1 MKNQDYWTKRKADL
15 IYEQMDKAEKQADK
29 FDKVYKESKA
39 YLDKQINKIFD
50 KFQRDYGLSERD
62 ARHVLKN
69 MKDQKDLNEL
79 RKVLE
84 ARPNDPNIQRLLA
97 DLDSPAYAYRMKRL
111 ERLSADLDSMRESIY
126 HSEKKGSDAFYSD
139 LMKDSYYK
147 ATFDLQQQTGLA
159 YSFSDLPETEIKR
172 LQGLKWTGEAYSDRI
187 WSNTGALASSVKD
200 ELLVSLM
207 TGRSVRDTSQAIAE
221 RFEVGQNKARRLIR
235 TESAFFHNQMELLSY
250 EDAEITKYKFVA
262 VLDKRTSHI
271 CQEHDNKVYDTDKA
285 VPGVN
290 YPPLHPW
297 CRSTTI
303 AHDEDIDYSKLER
316 RARNPETGKV
326 EYVPADMSY
335 KDWYSKYVDQDKKN
349 IKIDFS
355 KLTSEEIN
363 NLDFDDLMKYY
374 EWVEEQE
381 KLKAKQKELQ
391 ADAERKLLEERESKV
406 PKTRRDLVSRIEERL
421 RTTNFVDVFGEE
433 NAQGLLRELRFF
445 PNDDFVQSLYG
456 SVDKLSFAKVKEMSS
471 HVSGTQINLAK
482 GDFIYNKKFNQKAH
496 SIVLHEFTHGIDNVA
511 TYFGAP
517 ELGAKAFSS
526 QYDLYNTIKK
536 DMDNYIF
543 GDMKLK
549 RGASIDEKRDFFNL
563 RQAKVRDFKSE
574 LLELA
579 KKLNPEIRPEANA
592 EVGAFASD
600 MMSSFRSAEY
610 GSQPFNHSDSYW
622 KNKAHRGMEFIAE
635 YTQAQM
641 TPEIKTFYDKVFP
654 NSVKIYNK
662 IFEDISKLK
671 LENKKPIVW

>member
-1 MKNQDYWTKRKADL
+1 MKNKDYWTKRKANL

-29 FDKVYKESKA
+29 FDEIYKQSKA
-39 YLDKQINKIFD
+39 YLDKQINKVFD
-50 KFQRDYGLSERD
+50 RFQRDYGLSERD
-62 ARHVLKN
+62 ARQVLKN
-69 MKDQKDLNEL
+69 MEDQKDLNEL

-111 ERLSADLDSMRESIY
+111 ERLNDDLDRMRESIY
-126 HSEKKGSDAFYSD
+126 HSEKSGSDAFYSD

-159 YSFSDLPETEIKR
+159 YSFSNLPETEIKR
-172 LQGLKWTGEAYSDRI
+172 LKALKWTGEGYSDRI
-187 WSNTGALASSVKD
+187 WENTGALASSVKD

-221 RFEVGQNKARRLIR
+221 RFNVGQNNARRLVR

-250 EDAEITKYKFVA
+250 EDAEITKYRFVA

-303 AHDEDIDYSKLER
+303 AHDEDADYSKLER
-316 RARNPETGKV
+316 RARNPKTGKV

-335 KDWYSKYVDQDKKN
+335 KEWYSKYVDGEEVG
-349 IKIDFS
+349 KIDFS

-363 NLDFDDLMKYY
+363 NLDFDDLLKYFD
-374 EWVEEQE
+374 WAAEQDALKE
-381 KLKAKQKELQ
+381 KAEQVALQ
-391 ADAERKLLEERESKV
+391 AREDNV
-406 PKTRRDLVSRIEERL
+406 PLARRDLVERLEKRL

-456 SVDKLSFAKVKEMSS
+456 SIDKLSFAKVKEMSS
-471 HVSGTQINLAK
+471 CVVTTQVNLAK

-496 SIVLHEFTHGIDNVA
+496 SIVLHELTHGIDNVA
-511 TYFGAP
+511 SYFGAP

-526 QYDLYNTIKK
+526 QYDLYNVIKK

-549 RGASIDEKRDFFNL
+549 RGASMDEKRDFFNL

-574 LLELA
+574 LYELA
-579 KKLNPEIRPEANA
+579 KKLNPEIHPEGNA
-592 EVGAFASD
+592 EVVAFASD
-600 MMSSFRSAEY
+600 MMSSFRNAEY
-610 GSQPFNHSDSYW
+610 GSQSFSHSDSYW
-622 KNKAHRGMEFIAE
+622 KDKSNRGMEFLAE

-654 NSVKIYNK
+654 NSVKIYNE
-662 IFEDISKLK
+662 IFEDISKLN

>member
-1 MKNQDYWTKRKADL
+1 MKNQDYWIKRKANL

-39 YLDKQINKIFD
+39 YLDKQINKVFD

-69 MKDQKDLNEL
+69 MKDQRDLNEL

-111 ERLSADLDSMRESIY
+111 ERLSDDLDRMRESIY
-126 HSEKKGSDAFYSD
+126 LSEKKGSDAFYSD

-172 LQGLKWTGEAYSDRI
+172 LRGLKWTGEAYSDRI
-187 WSNTGALASSVKD
+187 WDNTGALASSVKD

-221 RFEVGQNKARRLIR
+221 RFEVGKGKARRLVR

-262 VLDKRTSHI
+262 VLDRRTSRI

-303 AHDEDIDYSKLER
+303 AHDEDADYSKLER

-326 EYVPADMSY
+326 EYVPADMTY
-335 KDWYSKYVDQDKKN
+335 KEWYSEYVAKRKQKGYNQGTRETKARFYSEQLLSKISKAEPKITSDMQRIAGENKLAGLEFRKKTAESLARKITTDSQAENISLLKATSKINDALRYTTIFDSDTFAKEYLKMKQELIAEGYKVVKVKNTWLIDGPYKGVNTVVEKDGINFEMQYHTQESFDLKNGPLHELYEKYRDTNISDRERMKLFKEMLNLSNELEIPKN
-349 IKIDFS
+349 I
-355 KLTSEEIN
+355 
-363 NLDFDDLMKYY
+363 
-374 EWVEEQE
+374 
-381 KLKAKQKELQ
+381 
-391 ADAERKLLEERESKV
+391 ER
-406 PKTRRDLVSRIEERL
+406 
-421 RTTNFVDVFGEE
+421 
-433 NAQGLLRELRFF
+433 
-445 PNDDFVQSLYG
+445 
-456 SVDKLSFAKVKEMSS
+456 VK
-471 HVSGTQINLAK
+471 
-482 GDFIYNKKFNQKAH
+482 
-496 SIVLHEFTHGIDNVA
+496 
-511 TYFGAP
+511 
-517 ELGAKAFSS
+517 
-526 QYDLYNTIKK
+526 
-536 DMDNYIF
+536 
-543 GDMKLK
+543 
-549 RGASIDEKRDFFNL
+549 
-563 RQAKVRDFKSE
+563 
-574 LLELA
+574 
-579 KKLNPEIRPEANA
+579 
-592 EVGAFASD
+592 
-600 MMSSFRSAEY
+600 
-610 GSQPFNHSDSYW
+610 
-622 KNKAHRGMEFIAE
+622 
-635 YTQAQM
+635 
-641 TPEIKTFYDKVFP
+641 
-654 NSVKIYNK
+654 
-662 IFEDISKLK
+662 
-671 LENKKPIVW
+671 

>member
-1 MKNQDYWTKRKADL
+1 MKNEEYWTKRKANL

-29 FDKVYKESKA
+29 FDDVYRQSKA

-97 DLDSPAYAYRMKRL
+97 DLDSPAYAYRIKRL
-111 ERLSADLDSMRESIY
+111 ERLNDDLDRMRESIY
-126 HSEKKGSDAFYSD
+126 HSEKKGSDTFYSD

-221 RFEVGQNKARRLIR
+221 RFEVGKGKARRLVR

-271 CQEHDNKVYDTDKA
+271 CQEHDNKVYETKNA
-285 VPGVN
+285 IPGVN
-290 YPPLHPW
+290 YPPMHPW

-303 AHDEDIDYSKLER
+303 AHVDDIDYSKLER

-335 KDWYSKYVDQDKKN
+335 KEWYDKYVAKDRKEESAEKPKENIKRFDFYPLTEDNIGDKERILNISKRLKVVSEDYEKETGKNILELFANKKLIDRSNPYDDEKSKFIKFLYKRVGYDKKPN
-349 IKIDFS
+349 ILNDNDIVGLETIYRGVSDSESGEINSKTLKDNFRNGKLDLSGRAKSAHGRGLYFGSHFVAERYANKGTNPLLIQAFYDPSDFNFLTDELYKKEKHTWLKKIDDDNELYEYYHFLMSQIGINDSNADVFAVLHGYDGYKAIHNDGLYTVVYNRS
-355 KLTSEEIN
+355 KLGV
-363 NLDFDDLMKYY
+363 LKDD
-374 EWVEEQE
+374 
-381 KLKAKQKELQ
+381 
-391 ADAERKLLEERESKV
+391 
-406 PKTRRDLVSRIEERL
+406 
-421 RTTNFVDVFGEE
+421 
-433 NAQGLLRELRFF
+433 
-445 PNDDFVQSLYG
+445 
-456 SVDKLSFAKVKEMSS
+456 
-471 HVSGTQINLAK
+471 
-482 GDFIYNKKFNQKAH
+482 
-496 SIVLHEFTHGIDNVA
+496 
-511 TYFGAP
+511 
-517 ELGAKAFSS
+517 
-526 QYDLYNTIKK
+526 
-536 DMDNYIF
+536 
-543 GDMKLK
+543 
-549 RGASIDEKRDFFNL
+549 
-563 RQAKVRDFKSE
+563 
-574 LLELA
+574 
-579 KKLNPEIRPEANA
+579 
-592 EVGAFASD
+592 
-600 MMSSFRSAEY
+600 
-610 GSQPFNHSDSYW
+610 
-622 KNKAHRGMEFIAE
+622 
-635 YTQAQM
+635 
-641 TPEIKTFYDKVFP
+641 
-654 NSVKIYNK
+654 
-662 IFEDISKLK
+662 
-671 LENKKPIVW
+671 

>member
-1 MKNQDYWTKRKADL
+1 MKNEEYWAKRKANL

-29 FDKVYKESKA
+29 FDDIYRQSKA
-39 YLDKQINKIFD
+39 YLDKQINKVFD

-111 ERLSADLDSMRESIY
+111 ERLSDDLDRMRESIY
-126 HSEKKGSDAFYSD
+126 HSEKKGSDALYSD

-221 RFEVGQNKARRLIR
+221 RFEVGQNKARRLVR

-262 VLDKRTSHI
+262 VLDRRTSEI

-303 AHDEDIDYSKLER
+303 AHDDDIDYSKLER

-335 KDWYSKYVDQDKKN
+335 KEWYDKYVAKDRGKSYNQGMDKSAPHVSSGS
-349 IKIDFS
+349 ISAARGD
-355 KLTSEEIN
+355 
-363 NLDFDDLMKYY
+363 
-374 EWVEEQE
+374 VE
-381 KLKAKQKELQ
+381 KQKNAFAVRYYNQLRNSDREDVVKKMMESSNLPHSTVSK
-391 ADAERKLLEERESKV
+391 ALEHILDNKYLLWDSDAFEEREMNFYPHYDMARSFQRLYMGN
-406 PKTRRDLVSRIEERL
+406 PKESDIIMLQHE
-421 RTTNFVDVFGEE
+421 
-433 NAQGLLRELRFF
+433 
-445 PNDDFVQSLYG
+445 SLESYYMNHKKM
-456 SVDKLSFAKVKEMSS
+456 DYDEAHKKAN
-471 HVSGTQINLAK
+471 I
-482 GDFIYNKKFNQKAH
+482 KFNYQEA
-496 SIVLHEFTHGIDNVA
+496 
-511 TYFGAP
+511 
-517 ELGAKAFSS
+517 
-526 QYDLYNTIKK
+526 IK
-536 DMDNYIF
+536 N
-543 GDMKLK
+543 G
-549 RGASIDEKRDFFNL
+549 
-563 RQAKVRDFKSE
+563 
-574 LLELA
+574 
-579 KKLNPEIRPEANA
+579 
-592 EVGAFASD
+592 
-600 MMSSFRSAEY
+600 
-610 GSQPFNHSDSYW
+610 
-622 KNKAHRGMEFIAE
+622 
-635 YTQAQM
+635 
-641 TPEIKTFYDKVFP
+641 
-654 NSVKIYNK
+654 
-662 IFEDISKLK
+662 ED
-671 LENKKPIVW
+671 

>member
-1 MKNQDYWTKRKADL
+1 MKNQDYWAKRKANL

-29 FDKVYKESKA
+29 FDDIYRQSKT

-84 ARPNDPNIQRLLA
+84 ARPDDPNIQRLLA

-111 ERLSADLDSMRESIY
+111 ERLSDDLDLMRSSIY
-126 HSEKKGSDAFYSD
+126 LSEKQGSDGFYSD

-221 RFEVGQNKARRLIR
+221 RFEVGQNKARRLVR

-271 CQEHDNKVYDTDKA
+271 CQEHDNKVYNTDEA

-303 AHDEDIDYSKLER
+303 AHDDDIDYSKLER

-335 KDWYSKYVDQDKKN
+335 KEWYDKYVEKPRERELSGGEHGANLNYIRSDEFLDKLKRHPMTSPLSDSIARVSRQMLQHRNGTPYEDYYLLDAETGRVVALSNKARKRKGVVYNEQVRKAFKESAEQSLVSIHNHPSGYPPSLSDLASLQQRSKNNTVRYGLTVGHDGSVYWYSKPNKRIHKKA
-349 IKIDFS
+349 
-355 KLTSEEIN
+355 
-363 NLDFDDLMKYY
+363 
-374 EWVEEQE
+374 EQE
-381 KLKAKQKELQ
+381 YENLIEKMIKLGYTEVKAQEKTLTLF
-391 ADAERKLLEERESKV
+391 AEKYDFTFER
-406 PKTRRDLVSRIEERL
+406 
-421 RTTNFVDVFGEE
+421 
-433 NAQGLLRELRFF
+433 
-445 PNDDFVQSLYG
+445 
-456 SVDKLSFAKVKEMSS
+456 
-471 HVSGTQINLAK
+471 
-482 GDFIYNKKFNQKAH
+482 
-496 SIVLHEFTHGIDNVA
+496 ID
-511 TYFGAP
+511 
-517 ELGAKAFSS
+517 
-526 QYDLYNTIKK
+526 
-536 DMDNYIF
+536 
-543 GDMKLK
+543 
-549 RGASIDEKRDFFNL
+549 
-563 RQAKVRDFKSE
+563 
-574 LLELA
+574 
-579 KKLNPEIRPEANA
+579 
-592 EVGAFASD
+592 
-600 MMSSFRSAEY
+600 
-610 GSQPFNHSDSYW
+610 
-622 KNKAHRGMEFIAE
+622 
-635 YTQAQM
+635 
-641 TPEIKTFYDKVFP
+641 
-654 NSVKIYNK
+654 
-662 IFEDISKLK
+662 
-671 LENKKPIVW
+671 

>member
-1 MKNQDYWTKRKADL
+1 MKNQDYWTKRKANL

-29 FDKVYKESKA
+29 FDEIYKQSKA
-39 YLDKQINKIFD
+39 YLDKQINKVFD

-111 ERLSADLDSMRESIY
+111 ERLSADLDLMRSSIY
-126 HSEKKGSDAFYSD
+126 LSEKKGSDSFYSD

-221 RFEVGQNKARRLIR
+221 RFEVGQNKARRLVR

-250 EDAEITKYKFVA
+250 EDAEIKKYKFVA

-271 CQEHDNKVYDTDKA
+271 CQEHDNKVYNTAEA

-303 AHDEDIDYSKLER
+303 AHDEDADYSKLER
-316 RARNPETGKV
+316 RARNPKTGKV

-335 KDWYSKYVDQDKKN
+335 KEWYDKYVEKPREREL
-349 IKIDFS
+349 S
-355 KLTSEEIN
+355 GGEYGA
-363 NLDFDDLMKYY
+363 NLDYIRSDEFLDKLKSHPKTSHLSESIARVSRQMLQHRNGTPYEDYYLLNAETGRVVALSNKARKRKGVVYNEQVRNAFKDNPEQSLVSIHNHPSGYPPSLSDLASLQQRSKNNTVKYGLTIGHDGSVYWYAKPNKRIHKKAEKKY
-374 EWVEEQE
+374 ENLIEKMIKLGYTEVKAQE
-381 KLKAKQKELQ
+381 KTLTLF
-391 ADAERKLLEERESKV
+391 AEKYDFTFER
-406 PKTRRDLVSRIEERL
+406 
-421 RTTNFVDVFGEE
+421 
-433 NAQGLLRELRFF
+433 
-445 PNDDFVQSLYG
+445 
-456 SVDKLSFAKVKEMSS
+456 
-471 HVSGTQINLAK
+471 
-482 GDFIYNKKFNQKAH
+482 
-496 SIVLHEFTHGIDNVA
+496 ID
-511 TYFGAP
+511 
-517 ELGAKAFSS
+517 
-526 QYDLYNTIKK
+526 
-536 DMDNYIF
+536 
-543 GDMKLK
+543 
-549 RGASIDEKRDFFNL
+549 
-563 RQAKVRDFKSE
+563 
-574 LLELA
+574 
-579 KKLNPEIRPEANA
+579 
-592 EVGAFASD
+592 
-600 MMSSFRSAEY
+600 
-610 GSQPFNHSDSYW
+610 
-622 KNKAHRGMEFIAE
+622 
-635 YTQAQM
+635 
-641 TPEIKTFYDKVFP
+641 
-654 NSVKIYNK
+654 
-662 IFEDISKLK
+662 
-671 LENKKPIVW
+671 

>member
-1 MKNQDYWTKRKADL
+1 MKNKDYWTKRKANL

-29 FDKVYKESKA
+29 FDEIYKQSKA

-69 MKDQKDLNEL
+69 MKDQKGLNEL

-111 ERLSADLDSMRESIY
+111 ERLNDDLDRMRESIY
-126 HSEKKGSDAFYSD
+126 HSEKSGSDAFYSD

-207 TGRSVRDTSQAIAE
+207 TGRSARATAQVIAE
-221 RFEVGQNKARRLIR
+221 RFEVGQNKARRLVR

-271 CQEHDNKVYDTDKA
+271 CQQHDNKVYNTDDA

-303 AHDEDIDYSKLER
+303 AYDEDADYSKLER

-335 KDWYSKYVDQDKKN
+335 KEWYDKYVAKDKGKSYNQNVNTIDLMAKQRSFTVGNDIRVKTKKLTGTDFDFWVQDDTKKIRDSVLNVNTIFQELDSYKKPTVVFLKKSRLPGLAGYDYKQDTMFISDDFHSEKEFKEILSDGFFASKNIRDALIHELTHKKHWDSAKAFYKKN
-349 IKIDFS
+349 K
-355 KLTSEEIN
+355 KRYN
-363 NLDFDDLMKYY
+363 NLEEAMKA
-374 EWVEEQE
+374 
-381 KLKAKQKELQ
+381 LNA
-391 ADAERKLLEERESKV
+391 
-406 PKTRRDLVSRIEERL
+406 PLVSYVKTQQNLDMMYLHKISI
-421 RTTNFVDVFGEE
+421 
-433 NAQGLLRELRFF
+433 NALAAFEKNNINELVAEVGVLAEDTPDKILL
-445 PNDDFVQSLYG
+445 Q
-456 SVDKLSFAKVKEMSS
+456 KVKE
-471 HVSGTQINLAK
+471 
-482 GDFIYNKKFNQKAH
+482 
-496 SIVLHEFTHGIDNVA
+496 VL
-511 TYFGAP
+511 
-517 ELGAKAFSS
+517 K
-526 QYDLYNTIKK
+526 
-536 DMDNYIF
+536 
-543 GDMKLK
+543 
-549 RGASIDEKRDFFNL
+549 
-563 RQAKVRDFKSE
+563 
-574 LLELA
+574 
-579 KKLNPEIRPEANA
+579 
-592 EVGAFASD
+592 
-600 MMSSFRSAEY
+600 
-610 GSQPFNHSDSYW
+610 W
-622 KNKAHRGMEFIAE
+622 K
-635 YTQAQM
+635 
-641 TPEIKTFYDKVFP
+641 
-654 NSVKIYNK
+654 
-662 IFEDISKLK
+662 
-671 LENKKPIVW
+671 

>member
-1 MKNQDYWTKRKADL
+1 MKKQDYWTKRKANL

-39 YLDKQINKIFD
+39 YLDKQINKVFD

-126 HSEKKGSDAFYSD
+126 HSEKKGSDTFYSD

-207 TGRSVRDTSQAIAE
+207 TGRSVRDTSRAIAE
-221 RFEVGQNKARRLIR
+221 RFEVGQNKARRLVR

-250 EDAEITKYKFVA
+250 EDAEITKYRFVA
-262 VLDKRTSHI
+262 VLDRRTSHI

-285 VPGVN
+285 IPGVN

-303 AHDEDIDYSKLER
+303 AHDDDIDYSKLER

-335 KDWYSKYVDQDKKN
+335 KEWYDKYVEKPREREL
-349 IKIDFS
+349 S
-355 KLTSEEIN
+355 GGEYGA
-363 NLDFDDLMKYY
+363 NLDYI
-374 EWVEEQE
+374 
-381 KLKAKQKELQ
+381 
-391 ADAERKLLEERESKV
+391 RS
-406 PKTRRDLVSRIEERL
+406 
-421 RTTNFVDVFGEE
+421 N
-433 NAQGLLRELRFF
+433 
-445 PNDDFVQSLYG
+445 
-456 SVDKLSFAKVKEMSS
+456 
-471 HVSGTQINLAK
+471 
-482 GDFIYNKKFNQKAH
+482 
-496 SIVLHEFTHGIDNVA
+496 EFLD
-511 TYFGAP
+511 
-517 ELGAKAFSS
+517 
-526 QYDLYNTIKK
+526 
-536 DMDNYIF
+536 
-543 GDMKLK
+543 KLK
-549 RGASIDEKRDFFNL
+549 RNPMTSHLSDSIARVSRQMLQHRNGTPYEDYYLLDAKTGRVVALSNKARKRKGVVYNEQVRKAFKESLEQSLISIHNHPSGYPPSLSDFASLQQRSKNNTVKYGLTIGHDGSVYWYSRPNKRIPRSAQEQYVNRIDKFKKLGYNESVAQEKTLELLSEVF
-563 RQAKVRDFKSE
+563 DFKFGRIE
-574 LLELA
+574 
-579 KKLNPEIRPEANA
+579 
-592 EVGAFASD
+592 
-600 MMSSFRSAEY
+600 
-610 GSQPFNHSDSYW
+610 
-622 KNKAHRGMEFIAE
+622 
-635 YTQAQM
+635 
-641 TPEIKTFYDKVFP
+641 
-654 NSVKIYNK
+654 
-662 IFEDISKLK
+662 
-671 LENKKPIVW
+671 

>member
-1 MKNQDYWTKRKADL
+1 MKNEEYWAKRKANL

-29 FDKVYKESKA
+29 FDDIYRQSKA
-39 YLDKQINKIFD
+39 YLDKQINKVFD

-62 ARHVLKN
+62 ARHVLNN

-111 ERLSADLDSMRESIY
+111 ERLSDDLDRMRESIY

-139 LMKDSYYK
+139 LIKDSYYK

-172 LQGLKWTGEAYSDRI
+172 LRGLKWTGEAYSDRI
-187 WSNTGALASSVKD
+187 WSNTGVLASSVKD

-221 RFEVGQNKARRLIR
+221 RFEVGQNKARRLVR

-271 CQEHDNKVYDTDKA
+271 CQQHDNKVYNTDEA

-303 AHDEDIDYSKLER
+303 AHDDDIDYSKLER

-335 KDWYSKYVDQDKKN
+335 KEWYDKYVAKDRGKSYNQGMDKSAPHVSSGS
-349 IKIDFS
+349 ISAARGD
-355 KLTSEEIN
+355 
-363 NLDFDDLMKYY
+363 
-374 EWVEEQE
+374 VE
-381 KLKAKQKELQ
+381 KQKNAFAVRYYNQLRNSDREDVVKKMMKSSNLPHSTVSK
-391 ADAERKLLEERESKV
+391 ALEHILDNKYLLWDSDAFEEREMNFYPHYDMARSFQRLYMGN
-406 PKTRRDLVSRIEERL
+406 PKESDIIMLQHE
-421 RTTNFVDVFGEE
+421 
-433 NAQGLLRELRFF
+433 
-445 PNDDFVQSLYG
+445 SLESYYMNHKKM
-456 SVDKLSFAKVKEMSS
+456 DYDEAHKKAN
-471 HVSGTQINLAK
+471 I
-482 GDFIYNKKFNQKAH
+482 KFNYQEA
-496 SIVLHEFTHGIDNVA
+496 
-511 TYFGAP
+511 
-517 ELGAKAFSS
+517 
-526 QYDLYNTIKK
+526 IKNGK
-536 DMDNYIF
+536 D
-543 GDMKLK
+543 
-549 RGASIDEKRDFFNL
+549 
-563 RQAKVRDFKSE
+563 
-574 LLELA
+574 
-579 KKLNPEIRPEANA
+579 
-592 EVGAFASD
+592 
-600 MMSSFRSAEY
+600 
-610 GSQPFNHSDSYW
+610 
-622 KNKAHRGMEFIAE
+622 
-635 YTQAQM
+635 
-641 TPEIKTFYDKVFP
+641 
-654 NSVKIYNK
+654 
-662 IFEDISKLK
+662 
-671 LENKKPIVW
+671 

>member
-1 MKNQDYWTKRKADL
+1 MKNKDYWTKRKANL
-15 IYEQMDKAEKQADK
+15 VYEQMDKAEKQADK
-29 FDKVYKESKA
+29 FDEIYKQSKA
-39 YLDKQINKIFD
+39 YLDKQINKVFD

-111 ERLSADLDSMRESIY
+111 ERLNDDLDRMRESIY
-126 HSEKKGSDAFYSD
+126 HSEKSSSDVFYSD

-250 EDAEITKYKFVA
+250 EDAEIEQYRFIA

-271 CQEHDNKVYDTDKA
+271 CQEHDNKVYDIGKA

-297 CRSTTI
+297 CRSTTV
-303 AHDEDIDYSKLER
+303 AHDEDAYYSKLER

-335 KDWYSKYVDQDKKN
+335 KDWYSRHVAKDGEKVYNQGMDRNKDPDKRRPVN
-349 IKIDFS
+349 I
-355 KLTSEEIN
+355 T
-363 NLDFDDLMKYY
+363 
-374 EWVEEQE
+374 
-381 KLKAKQKELQ
+381 KQKEL
-391 ADAERKLLEERESKV
+391 L
-406 PKTRRDLVSRIEERL
+406 
-421 RTTNFVDVFGEE
+421 
-433 NAQGLLRELRFF
+433 
-445 PNDDFVQSLYG
+445 
-456 SVDKLSFAKVKEMSS
+456 
-471 HVSGTQINLAK
+471 
-482 GDFIYNKKFNQKAH
+482 
-496 SIVLHEFTHGIDNVA
+496 
-511 TYFGAP
+511 
-517 ELGAKAFSS
+517 
-526 QYDLYNTIKK
+526 
-536 DMDNYIF
+536 
-543 GDMKLK
+543 
-549 RGASIDEKRDFFNL
+549 
-563 RQAKVRDFKSE
+563 RDFKESGGFVWQDDQ
-574 LLELA
+574 A
-579 KKLNPEIRPEANA
+579 
-592 EVGAFASD
+592 ASYLKNRGVDACCLDHD
-600 MMSSFRSAEY
+600 MIVL
-610 GSQPFNHSDSYW
+610 Q
-622 KNKAHRGMEFIAE
+622 
-635 YTQAQM
+635 
-641 TPEIKTFYDKVFP
+641 
-654 NSVKIYNK
+654 
-662 IFEDISKLK
+662 
-671 LENKKPIVW
+671 KKPLISEILEELFHAKQFKDGLITDSRESQLLAEIEAQEYLISVASKFDIPKSEQRQTRMALEFYKQELKELKKHEK

>member
-1 MKNQDYWTKRKADL
+1 MKNQDYWTKRKANL

-84 ARPNDPNIQRLLA
+84 ARPDDPNIQRLLA

-126 HSEKKGSDAFYSD
+126 RSEKKGSDAFYSD

-159 YSFSDLPETEIKR
+159 YSFSDLPGTEIKR
-172 LQGLKWTGEAYSDRI
+172 LQELKWTGEAYSDRI

-221 RFEVGQNKARRLIR
+221 RFEVGQNKARRLVR

-285 VPGVN
+285 IPGVN

-335 KDWYSKYVDQDKKN
+335 KKWYSKYVDGEEDVKESKPEVDDKVFVADKPSEIDDFFKKQKSYQKWYNELNEKQKDAIFNYTMSPHEQINSVMRQGYEEYRKN
-349 IKIDFS
+349 GLRGIE
-355 KLTSEEIN
+355 TSEIPYVERYLQENLEHSKMLETVFGSYETEESFITYRGTTAEQSYFN
-363 NLDFDDLMKYY
+363 NLIVGQTTVIDKAFMSTSLARKEALNFSNDGIGERYLFDITVRKGSKSGVYISELSDMP
-374 EWVEEQE
+374 EEKE
-381 KLKAKQKELQ
+381 FLIKPSAKF
-391 ADAERKLLEERESKV
+391 KV
-406 PKTRRDLVSRIEERL
+406 I
-421 RTTNFVDVFGEE
+421 
-433 NAQGLLRELRFF
+433 
-445 PNDDFVQSLYG
+445 
-456 SVDKLSFAKVKEMSS
+456 SVDKNSS
-471 HVSGTQINLAK
+471 GLNL
-482 GDFIYNKKFNQKAH
+482 I
-496 SIVLHEFTHGIDNVA
+496 S
-511 TYFGAP
+511 
-517 ELGAKAFSS
+517 
-526 QYDLYNTIKK
+526 
-536 DMDNYIF
+536 
-543 GDMKLK
+543 
-549 RGASIDEKRDFFNL
+549 
-563 RQAKVRDFKSE
+563 
-574 LLELA
+574 LELQ
-579 KKLNPEIRPEANA
+579 
-592 EVGAFASD
+592 D
-600 MMSSFRSAEY
+600 
-610 GSQPFNHSDSYW
+610 D
-622 KNKAHRGMEFIAE
+622 
-635 YTQAQM
+635 
-641 TPEIKTFYDKVFP
+641 
-654 NSVKIYNK
+654 
-662 IFEDISKLK
+662 
-671 LENKKPIVW
+671 

>member
-1 MKNQDYWTKRKADL
+1 MKNKDYWTKRKANL

-29 FDKVYKESKA
+29 FDDIYKQSKA
-39 YLDKQINKIFD
+39 YLDKQINKVFD

-62 ARHVLKN
+62 ARQVLKN

-111 ERLSADLDSMRESIY
+111 ERLSDDLDRMRESIY

-172 LQGLKWTGEAYSDRI
+172 LRGLKWTGEAYSDRI
-187 WSNTGALASSVKD
+187 WSNTGALASSAKD

-221 RFEVGQNKARRLIR
+221 RFEVGQNKARRLVR

-262 VLDKRTSHI
+262 VLDRRTSEI

-285 VPGVN
+285 VSGVN

-303 AHDEDIDYSKLER
+303 AHDDGIDYSKLER

-335 KDWYSKYVDQDKKN
+335 KEWYSKYVDQDEKN

-355 KLTSEEIN
+355 KLTTEEIN

-381 KLKAKQKELQ
+381 KLKAKQKELL
-391 ADAERKLLEERESKV
+391 AEAERKLLEERESKV
-406 PKTRRDLVSRIEERL
+406 SKTRRDLVSRIEEKL
-421 RTTNFVDVFGEE
+421 RSTNFVDVFGEE

-445 PNDDFVQSLYG
+445 PNDDFVNSVYG

-471 HVSGTQINLAK
+471 HVSGTKVHLAK
-482 GDFIYNKKFNQKAH
+482 SDFIYNKKFNQKAH
-496 SIVLHEFTHGIDNVA
+496 SIVLHELTHGVDNIA
-511 TYFGAP
+511 SYFGAP
-517 ELGAKAFSS
+517 ELGVKAFSS
-526 QYDLYNTIKK
+526 QYDLYNVIKK

-549 RGASIDEKRDFFNL
+549 RGASMDEKRDFFNL
-563 RQAKVRDFKSE
+563 QQAKVRDFKSE
-574 LLELA
+574 LYELA
-579 KKLNPEIRPEANA
+579 KKLNSEIHPEANA
-592 EVGAFASD
+592 EVTAFASD
-600 MMSSFRSAEY
+600 MMSSFRKAEY
-610 GSQPFNHSDSYW
+610 GHQSFGHEGSYW
-622 KNKAHRGMEFIAE
+622 KDKSNRGMEFLAE